1 MSNSLQYIGL
11 DMGRS
16 AVKVVARAGDKD
28 FHVSFPSAVME
39 AARSLVF
46 EDLAASA
53 EADTVTVAGQ
63 DFWTGETALR
73 QGISQDPIGR
83 SDEWVSSRIHDALT
97 LSAIQRLDAQGL
109 NFDPGKATIVLGVPS
124 RVLRDRRDLV
134 ASLRDQV
141 ARLLTRKSVSPRVIV
156 LAQPMGVIA
165 AHTMSEDG
173 QAKDGFDLE
182 QQSFAV
188 IDVGQYTTDYVA
200 VVEGVPIVDAADSSE
215 GVEVIALQVK
225 EKLAAMG
232 FELGARDLQ
241 RMMLN
246 PKIRKR
252 GQDID
257 LKPLIQEA
265 VDMVLAPKIIQV
277 AKGVFRRQLLQDV
290 DAVLVAGGGA
300 PWVVSQIKAD
310 PDMIHAVQVAN
321 PREAVADG
329 FARMAAAIGQEV
341 ASA

>member
-1 MSNSLQYIGL
+1 MSDAQFIGL

-16 AVKVVARAGDKD
+16 AVKVVARKGDKE

-46 EDLAASA
+46 DDLAASA

-63 DFWTGETALR
+63 DYWTGETALR
-73 QGISQDPIGR
+73 QGIDREPIGR
-83 SDEWVSSRIHDALT
+83 SDEWVTTKTHDALT
-97 LSAIQRLDAQGL
+97 LSAIQRLNDAGL
-109 NFDPGKATIVLGVPS
+109 KFNPAKATVVLGVPS

-134 ASLRDQV
+134 ASMRDQV
-141 ARLLTRKSVSPRVIV
+141 IKLLSDGKSSPQVIV

-165 AHTMSEDG
+165 AHTMTPDG
-173 QAKDGFDLE
+173 QAKEGFDLDR
-182 QQSFAV
+182 QSFAV

-225 EKLAAMG
+225 EQLGEMG
-232 FELGARDLQ
+232 FDLGARDLQ

-257 LKPLIQEA
+257 LKPMIQGA
-265 VDMVLAPKIIQV
+265 VASVLAPKIIQV
-277 AKGVFRRQLLQDV
+277 AKGVFKRQLLQDV
-290 DAVLVAGGGA
+290 DSVLIAGGGA
-300 PWVVSQIKAD
+300 PWVVDQIKVD
-310 PDMIHAVQVAN
+310 PDMVHAVQVEN

-329 FARMAAAIGQEV
+329 FARMAAAIGEG
-341 ASA
+341 AGNA